1 MTTVLVTGG
10 AGFIGSNF
18 VRLLR
23 RERPAWRV
31 VNLDRL
37 TYAGNLENLAGVEEG
52 PAYRFV
58 RGDVADREAVDRLF
72 GEEGFDAVVHF
83 AAESHVD
90 RSILDPSPFLDTNVK
105 GTQVLL
111 EAARAAWL
119 GPGGGRGGDGPRAE
133 PGGGPRRVFLQ
144 VSTDE
149 VYGSLGPDDPPFTEA
164 SPLAPRSPYAAS
176 KAAADLL
183 CRAYHETYGLPVAI
197 TRCGNNFG
205 PYQFPEKLI
214 PLFVVNALEGKPLP
228 LYGDGRNV
236 RDWIHVEDHGTAILR
251 VLEAGRPGEVYNVGA
266 GNERTNLEIT
276 RAILALLG
284 RPESLVRF
292 VADRPGHDR
301 RYALSARKLRTEL
314 GWAPR
319 YSFEEGLAATVR
331 WYVENR
337 PWWERVRSGDY
348 RRYYKAQYGARL
360 GADDRGA
367 SR

>member
-1 MTTVLVTGG
+1 MSKVLVTGG

-18 VRLLR
+18 IRLLR
-23 RERPAWRV
+23 RERPGWRL
-31 VNLDRL
+31 VNLDKL

-52 PAYRFV
+52 PRYRFV

-72 GEEGFDAVVHF
+72 AEEGFDAVVHF

-111 EAARAAWL
+111 EAARRH
-119 GPGGGRGGDGPRAE
+119 GVPR
-133 PGGGPRRVFLQ
+133 FLQ

-149 VYGSLGPDDPPFTEA
+149 VYGSLGPDDPPFTED
-164 SPLAPRSPYAAS
+164 SPLAPNSPYAAS

-183 CRAYHETYGLPVAI
+183 CRAYRETYGLPVMI

-214 PLFVVNALEGKPLP
+214 PLFIANALEEKPLP

-236 RDWIHVEDHGTAILR
+236 RDWIHVEDHCAAILR

-301 RYALSARKLRTEL
+301 RYALATGKLRTEL
-314 GWAPR
+314 GWTPR
-319 YSFEEGLAATVR
+319 YTFDEALAATVR

-337 PWWERVRSGDY
+337 PWWERVRSGAY
-348 RRYYKAQYGARL
+348 REYYDTLYGSRL
-360 GADDRGA
+360 EP
-367 SR
+367 

>member
-1 MTTVLVTGG
+1 MTRTMTVLVTGG

-18 VRLLR
+18 IRLLR
-23 RERPAWRV
+23 RERPGWRV

-52 PAYRFV
+52 PGYRFV
-58 RGDVADREAVDRLF
+58 RGDVAGREAVERLF
-72 GEEGFDAVVHF
+72 AEEGFDAVVHF

-111 EAARAAWL
+111 EAARSAWP
-119 GPGGGRGGDGPRAE
+119 GPGAG
-133 PGGGPRRVFLQ
+133 RRVFLQ

-164 SPLAPRSPYAAS
+164 SPLAPNSPYAAS

-183 CRAYHETYGLPVAI
+183 CRAYRETYGLPVVI

-214 PLFVVNALEGKPLP
+214 PLFVTNALEGRPLP

-236 RDWIHVEDHGTAILR
+236 RDWIHVEDHCAAILR

-276 RAILALLG
+276 RAILGLLG

-301 RYALSARKLRTEL
+301 RYALSARKLRAEL
-314 GWAPR
+314 DWAPR
-319 YSFEEGLAATVR
+319 YTFEEGLAATVR
-331 WYVENR
+331 WYAENR
-337 PWWERVRSGDY
+337 PWWERVRSGAY
-348 RRYYKAQYGARL
+348 RQYYETLYGSRL
-360 GADDRGA
+360 
-367 SR
+367 S